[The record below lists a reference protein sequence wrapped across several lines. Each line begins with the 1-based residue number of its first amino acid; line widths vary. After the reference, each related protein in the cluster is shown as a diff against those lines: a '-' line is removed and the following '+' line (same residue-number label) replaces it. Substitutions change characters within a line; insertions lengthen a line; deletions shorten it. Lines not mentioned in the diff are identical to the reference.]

1 MGTESAW
8 GAVSRCTITAEQPA
22 LNENT
27 FVKAVSAESGRP
39 FFTDAVKATEITS
52 QASHSAPEQRP
63 VRPATPSDRSPE
75 GSGGIHRTGERQ
87 AACFSI
93 NAPRSSP
100 RLRSVRTACG
110 SFPAGGVT
118 GFADATPFGI
128 IRMPTENLQQ
138 WPENETRGGPSGVLS
153 FIMRRS
159 ANRQPEGRRS
169 GITRRP
175 RIYRC
180 SGSRTSPRG
189 AIRPKA
195 IRACS
200 AYRDISES
208 PGRRP
213 TGIRKRPPS
222 SP

>member
-8 GAVSRCTITAEQPA
+8 GAVSRSTITAEQPA

-100 RLRSVRTACG
+100 RLRGVRTACG
-110 SFPAGGVT
+110 SFPAGV
-118 GFADATPFGI
+118 FRREASRAS
-128 IRMPTENLQQ
+128 PTRL
-138 WPENETRGGPSGVLS
+138 L
-153 FIMRRS
+153 
-159 ANRQPEGRRS
+159 
-169 GITRRP
+169 
-175 RIYRC
+175 
-180 SGSRTSPRG
+180 
-189 AIRPKA
+189 
-195 IRACS
+195 
-200 AYRDISES
+200 SES
-208 PGRRP
+208 FGCPPKICSNGRNTKREEARRASSRP
-213 TGIRKRPPS
+213 L
-222 SP
+222 

>member
-100 RLRSVRTACG
+100 RLRGASVL
-110 SFPAGGVT
+110 PAGVFRREASRASPTRLLSESFGT
-118 GFADATPFGI
+118 HRKFAAMAGI
-128 IRMPTENLQQ
+128 RNERRPDGPPLVHYEAVGEPAAGRSPKRNHSPTENL
-138 WPENETRGGPSGVLS
+138 
-153 FIMRRS
+153 
-159 ANRQPEGRRS
+159 
-169 GITRRP
+169 
-175 RIYRC
+175 
-180 SGSRTSPRG
+180 
-189 AIRPKA
+189 
-195 IRACS
+195 
-200 AYRDISES
+200 
-208 PGRRP
+208 
-213 TGIRKRPPS
+213 
-222 SP
+222 

>member
-52 QASHSAPEQRP
+52 QASHSAPVQRP

-100 RLRSVRTACG
+100 RLRGASVL
-110 SFPAGGVT
+110 PAGVFRREASRASPT
-118 GFADATPFGI
+118 RLLSESFGC
-128 IRMPTENLQQ
+128 PPK

-153 FIMRRS
+153 SIMRRS

-180 SGSRTSPRG
+180 SDSRTSPRG

-222 SP
+222 FP

>member
-52 QASHSAPEQRP
+52 QASHSAPVQRP
-63 VRPATPSDRSPE
+63 VRPATPADRSPE

-100 RLRSVRTACG
+100 SLRGASVL
-110 SFPAGGVT
+110 PAGVFRREASRASPT
-118 GFADATPFGI
+118 RLLSESFGCPPKI
-128 IRMPTENLQQ
+128 CSNGRKT
-138 WPENETRGGPSGVLS
+138 
-153 FIMRRS
+153 
-159 ANRQPEGRRS
+159 EGRRS

-180 SGSRTSPRG
+180 SGSRTSPRD

-222 SP
+222 FP

>member
-52 QASHSAPEQRP
+52 QASHSAPVQRP

-100 RLRSVRTACG
+100 RLRGVRTACG

-118 GFADATPFGI
+118 GFADGALFGI
-128 IRMPTENLQQ
+128 IRMPIENLQQ
-138 WPENETRGGPSGVLS
+138 WPEYETRGGPSGVLS

-180 SGSRTSPRG
+180 SGSRTSPRD

>member
-1 MGTESAW
+1 MQLK
-8 GAVSRCTITAEQPA
+8 RQ
-22 LNENT
+22 
-27 FVKAVSAESGRP
+27 K
-39 FFTDAVKATEITS
+39 
-52 QASHSAPEQRP
+52 
-63 VRPATPSDRSPE
+63 SPRR
-75 GSGGIHRTGERQ
+75 HRTQPRCRGRCGRRHRPIAPRKAAAAYTGRGERQ

-100 RLRSVRTACG
+100 MLRGASVL
-110 SFPAGGVT
+110 PAGVFRREFSGGRRH
-118 GFADATPFGI
+118 GFADAALFGI
-128 IRMPTENLQQ
+128 IRMPIENLQQ
-138 WPENETRGGPSGVLS
+138 WPEYETRGGPSGVLS
-153 FIMRRS
+153 SIMRRS

>member
-1 MGTESAW
+1 MNCCIPRPATTDLRCAPFGSSFSAGMGTESAW

-52 QASHSAPEQRP
+52 QASHSAPVQRP

-100 RLRSVRTACG
+100 RLRGASVL
-110 SFPAGGVT
+110 PAGV
-118 GFADATPFGI
+118 FRREASRAS
-128 IRMPTENLQQ
+128 PTRL
-138 WPENETRGGPSGVLS
+138 
-153 FIMRRS
+153 F
-159 ANRQPEGRRS
+159 
-169 GITRRP
+169 
-175 RIYRC
+175 
-180 SGSRTSPRG
+180 
-189 AIRPKA
+189 
-195 IRACS
+195 
-200 AYRDISES
+200 SES
-208 PGRRP
+208 FGCPPKICSNGRK
-213 TGIRKRPPS
+213 TKREEARRAS
-222 SP
+222 SRSL